1 MTPEA
6 FRAALA
12 SDAPP
17 DLPAPLLAL
26 WHDAKGNWDAAHK
39 LINDSSDPDAMWV
52 HAYLHRKEGDLSNAR
67 YWYRRAGREPH
78 QGPLEEERRD
88 ILVALLAKDAS

>member
-17 DLPAPLLAL
+17 RLPAALLAL
-26 WHDAKGNWDAAHK
+26 WHDAKGDWDAAHR
-39 LINDSSDPDAMWV
+39 LVNDSSQPDSMWV
-52 HAYLHRKEGDLSNAR
+52 HAHLHRVEGDLSNAR
-67 YWYRRAGREPH
+67 YWYRRAGRAPH
-78 QGPLEEERRD
+78 EGTLEEERGE
-88 ILVALLAKDAS
+88 ILAALLQKDES

>member
-6 FRAALA
+6 FRAALG

-17 DLPAPLLAL
+17 DLPAALLAL
-26 WHDAKGNWDAAHK
+26 WHDARDDWEAAHR
-39 LINDSSDPDAMWV
+39 LVNDSSQPDAMWV

-67 YWYRRAGREPH
+67 YWYRRAGRAPH
-78 QGPLEEERRD
+78 EGTLEEERRE
-88 ILVALLAKDAS
+88 ILAALLQKGAS